1 MTCCAACSTRSRTEA
16 DAENLMSATAAASR
30 PNQLLKPEV
39 LAGLAN
45 LELVAR
51 AAVEGF
57 LIGLHRSPRFGFSQE
72 FAEYRAYAEGDDPRF
87 IDWNVYARTDRAHV
101 KRFLGETNSHL
112 IILLDA
118 SASMGI
124 ATQNISKLRY
134 GQFLA
139 ASLAYLASKQHD
151 AVGTLIFDD
160 RTRAYRAP
168 SSRAGKLNS
177 ILHAIDAAEPTGGT
191 DLDRS
196 FQYFQQQVTR
206 RGLVAVISDFYC
218 DPDEM
223 IAGVRPLAF
232 QGQDVILFQVL
243 DPGEL
248 EPKIAE
254 PTLLED
260 VETGEAVEVSSKF
273 MREHYPQRIQSHIRA
288 LKDAATGM
296 GADHVLLNTADPLDR
311 PLRNYLVYR
320 ERRR

>member
-1 MTCCAACSTRSRTEA
+1 
-16 DAENLMSATAAASR
+16 MSATTTATR
-30 PNQLLKPEV
+30 PTRLLQPEV

-51 AAVEGF
+51 AVVEGF

-87 IDWNVYARTDRAHV
+87 IDWNVYARTDRAYI

-160 RTRAYRAP
+160 QTRAYRPP
-168 SSRAGKLNS
+168 SSRAGNLS
-177 ILHAIDAAEPTGGT
+177 GVLHTIDAAEPAGGT
-191 DLDRS
+191 DLDGS
-196 FQYFQQQVTR
+196 FQYFQEQVSR

-243 DPGEL
+243 DPGEMTP
-248 EPKIAE
+248 EISE
-254 PTLLED
+254 STLLED
-260 VETGEAVEVSSKF
+260 VETGEAVEVSPKF
-273 MREHYPQRIQSHIRA
+273 MREQYPERIRAHIRA
-288 LKDAATGM
+288 LKDAAAGI
-296 GADHVLLNTADPLDR
+296 GADHVLLNTAEPLDQS
-311 PLRNYLVYR
+311 LRNYLLFR